1 MTNKKTIYLAAPLF
15 NEMEVA
21 YNLSLRDALKPFFNV
36 FLPQE
41 DGLLL
46 REIIASGTPRNVAE
60 KMVFDTDIQ
69 AMKKSDLILAVL
81 HGAHIDEGVAF
92 ELGYCF
98 ALDKRCIGLKGD
110 VRQALPTGN
119 NPMINQSCEHIFE
132 DRLTLINWLNSN
144 FFAN

>member
-21 YNLSLRDALKPFFNV
+21 YNFSLRDALKPFFNV

-60 KMVFDTDIQ
+60 KMVFDADIQ

-92 ELGYCF
+92 ELGYCY
-98 ALDKRCIGLKGD
+98 ALGKRCIGLKGD

-144 FFAN
+144 FVAN

>member
-1 MTNKKTIYLAAPLF
+1 
-15 NEMEVA
+15 MEVA

-36 FLPQE
+36 FLSQE

-46 REIIASGTPRNVAE
+46 REIIASGIPRNVAE
-60 KMVFDTDIQ
+60 KMVFDADIQ

-144 FFAN
+144 FVAN

>member
-1 MTNKKTIYLAAPLF
+1 
-15 NEMEVA
+15 MEVA

-46 REIIASGTPRNVAE
+46 REIIASGIPRNVAE
-60 KMVFDTDIQ
+60 KMVFDADIQ

-144 FFAN
+144 FVAN

>member
-21 YNLSLRDALKPFFNV
+21 YNL
-36 FLPQE
+36 LPQE